1 MGLAFPPQGRL
12 STDSHPHNCYGV
24 NTMNDK
30 ATLFKPAIL
39 ILAKSYSTARN
50 RGMVMPSE
58 RAKRA
63 RAVERAGFI

>member
-1 MGLAFPPQGRL
+1 LTRVLLGRGLFHEVKGE
-12 STDSHPHNCYGV
+12 CV
-24 NTMNDK
+24 NDLWK
-30 ATLFKPAIL
+30 FAAIL

>member
-1 MGLAFPPQGRL
+1 M
-12 STDSHPHNCYGV
+12 DSLEE
-24 NTMNDK
+24 
-30 ATLFKPAIL
+30 LFCHIDDFCQQFEPKSAIL